1 MNYEGGGMPPFAYP
15 EQSMKIR
22 VRDAVPNDLPVIT
35 EIYRE
40 SVLNGIGTYELE
52 PPPEIEM
59 TARFTT
65 ITGQNYPYLIAE
77 DDNGRILGYA
87 YASPFRSRPAY
98 RYLAED
104 SIYVAAESRGLGVG
118 RTLLEALLG
127 ATASLGIRQMV
138 AVIGG
143 ANPAS
148 VALHEDA
155 GFKHVGRMPASGFK
169 FGQWVDTVFM
179 QIDLGEGSDTLPTA
193 EPNLRKI

>member
-1 MNYEGGGMPPFAYP
+1 M
-15 EQSMKIR
+15 QVRI
-22 VRDAVPNDLPVIT
+22 RDAVLGDLSAIT

-52 PPPEIEM
+52 PPPEQEM

-65 ITGQNYPYLIAE
+65 IIGQNYPYLIAE
-77 DDNGRILGYA
+77 GDNGKVLGYA
-87 YASPFRSRPAY
+87 YSSPFRSRAAY

-104 SIYVAAESRGLGVG
+104 SIYVSADSRGLGVG
-118 RTLLEALLG
+118 RRLLDALLSR
-127 ATASLGIRQMV
+127 TASLGIRQMV

-155 GFKHVGRMPASGFK
+155 GFKHAGRMPASGFK
-169 FGQWVDTVFM
+169 FGQWVDTVLM
-179 QIDLGEGSDTLPTA
+179 QLDLGEGADTIPDA
-193 EPNLRKI
+193 EPDLRT